1 MIYFLCTEQNKA
13 GWKKVSDSE
22 DVERNYKGACAAL
35 PFVQD
40 PAEWLQTIS
49 EGNNIAS
56 HGQKCLNDGIM
67 MTETVEAFH
76 VWLLSVSR

>member
-1 MIYFLCTEQNKA
+1 M
-13 GWKKVSDSE
+13 
-22 DVERNYKGACAAL
+22 L

-56 HGQKCLNDGIM
+56 HRQKRLNDGIM